1 MKSRH
6 ILNIVTLVIVLV
18 VNTLASTL
26 PLNGMDTGQISDS
39 IPSLFTPAG
48 YVFSIWGVI
57 YLALIAFA
65 VYQALPAQRNN
76 PRLQKIGWWFVIS
89 NLFNSAWIF
98 AWHYLQFGLS
108 LVIMLGLLASLLI
121 LYSKAGIGVQKAAD
135 WKEKL
140 FLDIPFGI
148 YLGWIAVATIA
159 NVSTVLLK
167 INWNGFGIAPEIWTI
182 VVILVGTALAVAMA
196 FLRKEIAYP
205 LVAVWAFI
213 GIYNARP
220 EVTPVAVTA
229 LIGAAVAFL
238 GIVASRL
245 VGLKKKA

>member
-1 MKSRH
+1 MKTRH
-6 ILNIVTLVIVLV
+6 ILNIVTLVLVLV

-26 PLNGMDTGQISDS
+26 PLNGMDTGQISDN

-65 VYQALPAQRNN
+65 VYQALPAQRDNL
-76 PRLQKIGWWFVIS
+76 RLQKIGWWFVIS

-167 INWNGFGIAPEIWTI
+167 INWNGFGIAPEIWTV

-229 LIGAAVAFL
+229 LIGAAIAFL

-245 VGLKKKA
+245 NGLKKKA